1 MKKLFTLFFVIEMMT
16 FIGLHGQTTNAYDS
30 VRTGDIYKI
39 GLIPTESDSTLGAGN
54 FSYNKNTSPEVII
67 YVCIMHSS
75 NDSVSGKVFYERKSN
90 EAASYDGYKFI
101 KSENFETA
109 TIGWSNCCQYSV
121 PINYCTKLDH
131 IENDLLLPDFSS
143 QFCLG
148 GMTLDLARFTNA
160 DSWVLVVLSKVN
172 LFEMNQIYPEPACKK
187 LSRR

>member
-39 GLIPTESDSTLGAGN
+39 GLIPTEPDSTLGAGN

-67 YVCIMHSS
+67 YVCIMHAS

-90 EAASYDGYKFI
+90 ESTSYDGYKFI
-101 KSENFETA
+101 KAESFETA

-121 PINYCTKLDH
+121 PINYYTKLDH
-131 IENDLLLPDFSS
+131 LENDLLLPDFSS

-148 GMTLDLARFTNA
+148 GMPLYLARFTNT
-160 DSWVLVVLSKVN
+160 DSWALVVISKVN
-172 LFEMNQIYPEPACKK
+172 LFEMKQIYPEPACKK